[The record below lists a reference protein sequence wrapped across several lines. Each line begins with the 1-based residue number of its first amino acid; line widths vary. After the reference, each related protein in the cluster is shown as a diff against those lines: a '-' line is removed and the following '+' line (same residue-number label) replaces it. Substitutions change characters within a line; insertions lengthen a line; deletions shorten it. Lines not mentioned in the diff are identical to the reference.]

1 MLKRW
6 RLNLAQRSVS
16 DIHTSPLHTI
26 FNTSSG
32 IANKSKLSE
41 PSVAPLIL
49 KMNFFNCGEELELL
63 THAVFHKDLGGELQ
77 VIVCSWNV
85 FISEDS
91 KLRFLGRMPD
101 LRRKAEKK
109 PAGSSTSPPLQNNP
123 AGHCEVVPRS
133 PNLYSCTR
141 WRCRWVPLIP
151 RHRAGP
157 VCHAST
163 SSWSVPPRGMIL
175 GTLCLVWE
183 SLWLLLCFRS
193 RYLRTFHNMKS
204 NQRISLEGEKKILL
218 IHSSLLDFKF

>member
-109 PAGSSTSPPLQNNP
+109 PAGSSTSPPPSRTTLQVTVRWCP
-123 AGHCEVVPRS
+123 GRPTFIHVLGDDVDGFLWYHGIELDQFVMLQLLHDLCLLEEWFWGHCAWFES
-133 PNLYSCTR
+133 LYGYFC
-141 WRCRWVPLIP
+141 V
-151 RHRAGP
+151 
-157 VCHAST
+157 
-163 SSWSVPPRGMIL
+163 SVP
-175 GTLCLVWE
+175 GTCGHSIIWSQIKE
-183 SLWLLLCFRS
+183 SLL
-193 RYLRTFHNMKS
+193 K
-204 NQRISLEGEKKILL
+204 GKK
-218 IHSSLLDFKF
+218 KFF